1 MEDVLPDLEPG
12 LLLDVELRLRWMVV
26 CPGRVLYLSLPRHR
40 RELTA
45 VTETEVRK
53 NNWNFSSI
61 FSYKGMRIPLIFF

>member
-61 FSYKGMRIPLIFF
+61 FSYRGMGIPLIFF